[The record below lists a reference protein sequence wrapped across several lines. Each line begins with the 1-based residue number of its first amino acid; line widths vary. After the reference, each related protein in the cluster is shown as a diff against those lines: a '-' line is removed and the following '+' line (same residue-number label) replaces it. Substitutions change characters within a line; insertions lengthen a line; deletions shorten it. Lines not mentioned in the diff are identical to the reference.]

1 MEKNKNILII
11 LFFMLLLIVSIV
23 FFCNKAQNKN
33 FNREEP
39 NENVDWILY
48 QNDNLGFLIELPS
61 EIATVSKCPNNK
73 MVSVPVKVFENNESR
88 VAYIVPEYYYDAS
101 WSSEEQK
108 FTEDCVKVIYSLD
121 MLETE
126 KREKPFLGW
135 TINISDIKNE
145 EDILRAIKDN
155 FGSTCEIKD
164 KVKDEQGN
172 YEISLYGSDWNFK
185 VGLESNC
192 MINYSYRIIYSEEK
206 NKMMSVILG
215 QECTFGTDP
224 NIKPYYC
231 YDENMINSFKFY

>member
-1 MEKNKNILII
+1 
-11 LFFMLLLIVSIV
+11 MLLLIASIV
-23 FFCNKAQNKN
+23 FFCNKTQNKN
-33 FNREEP
+33 FNIEEP
-39 NENVDWILY
+39 NENVDWSLY

-61 EIATVSKCPNNK
+61 EIATISKCPNNK
-73 MVSVPVKVFENNESR
+73 MVSVPVKVFENNESH
-88 VAYIVPEYYYDAS
+88 VVYIVPEYYYDAS
-101 WSSEEQK
+101 WSSKEQK
-108 FTEDCVKVIYSLD
+108 FTEDCAKVIYSLD

-164 KVKDEQGN
+164 KIKDEQGN
-172 YEISLYGSDWNFK
+172 YEISLYGSDWNFND
-185 VGLESNC
+185 GLESNC
-192 MINYSYRIIYSEEK
+192 MINYSYRIIYSEGK